1 MTAPGPRDTAAQL
14 ANAMARLR
22 ARLRTE
28 SERADMPWSWAQ
40 LTTLSRILK
49 EGPTTTSA
57 LAAAEHVR
65 PQSMA
70 ETVTA
75 LLRHGLVTR
84 ESDPADGRKSP
95 IAATDQGRAL
105 IQSIPAMRETWL
117 TSAIDRELSAA
128 ERRTLAKAAQ
138 IMERLAD
145 S

>member
-1 MTAPGPRDTAAQL
+1 
-14 ANAMARLR
+14 
-22 ARLRTE
+22 
-28 SERADMPWSWAQ
+28 MPWSRSQ
-40 LTTLSRILK
+40 LTTLSRILE

-84 ESDPADGRKSP
+84 ESDPTDGRKSP
-95 IAATDQGRAL
+95 IAVTDEGRAL
-105 IQSIPAMRETWL
+105 IQSIPAVRETWL
-117 TSAIDRELSAA
+117 TAAIDRQLSAA
-128 ERRTLAKAAQ
+128 ERRTLTKAAQ